1 MCKICYPAICCFLF
15 TFLVVRKINR
25 CGHLRRHEWQ
35 PPPAV
40 CSRLQSCSFFSFRRA
55 RWDAQLTH
63 NPQTHTEAYTNTDIQ
78 VPDVLLHSL
87 ASDLQRSWSIV
98 AQKRGK
104 QTNKQVR
111 NATLKTH
118 AKNNIY
124 CSVDHPPC
132 FHRFQLTIPA
142 CSGSLKR

>member
-15 TFLVVRKINR
+15 TFLVVRRINR

-40 CSRLQSCSFFSFRRA
+40 CSRLQSCSFFFLPDQMGCSTYT
-55 RWDAQLTH
+55 QS
-63 NPQTHTEAYTNTDIQ
+63 TNT
-78 VPDVLLHSL
+78 H
-87 ASDLQRSWSIV
+87 RSIHKHRRPSTRCAPPLPHIRPPEV
-98 AQKRGK
+98 MVNCGSEKRK
-104 QTNKQVR
+104 TNKQVR
-111 NATLKTH
+111 NATLKKH

-124 CSVDHPPC
+124 WSVDHPPC
-132 FHRFQLTIPA
+132 FYRFQLTISA

>member
-40 CSRLQSCSFFSFRRA
+40 CSRLQSCSFFSPG
-55 RWDAQLTH
+55 QMGCSTYT
-63 NPQTHTEAYTNTDIQ
+63 QSTNT
-78 VPDVLLHSL
+78 H
-87 ASDLQRSWSIV
+87 RSIHKHRHPSTRCAPPLPRIRPPEV
-98 AQKRGK
+98 MVNCGSEKRK
-104 QTNKQVR
+104 TNKQVR

-132 FHRFQLTIPA
+132 FHCFQLTISA

>member
-40 CSRLQSCSFFSFRRA
+40 CSRLQSCSFFFFSPG
-55 RWDAQLTH
+55 QMGCSTYT
-63 NPQTHTEAYTNTDIQ
+63 QSTNT
-78 VPDVLLHSL
+78 H
-87 ASDLQRSWSIV
+87 RSIHKHRHPSTRCAPPLPRIRPPEV
-98 AQKRGK
+98 MVNCGSEKRK
-104 QTNKQVR
+104 TNKQVR

-124 CSVDHPPC
+124 CSVDHPLC
-132 FHRFQLTIPA
+132 FYRFQLTISA